1 MDRGQTALRFTLS
14 FIQVSV
20 AVKGHEVF
28 IKMLKQ
34 QEENKPLRG

>member
-20 AVKGHEVF
+20 AVKGHEVLVKIF
-28 IKMLKQ
+28 KQ
-34 QEENKPLRG
+34 QEENTSFT